1 MKQRVI
7 TAVVA
12 LIIFIPILIVGGPWV
27 DLAAAVLALVGISE
41 IFIMRKKI
49 IVSVEALVA
58 ALGTLAVVLP
68 DQYLKWIL
76 QTGLSRIDLLG
87 IFMMVLLL
95 LTVTSKNKTNFDN
108 VSVTMLGILYVGTG
122 FHYFDMARNQGSL
135 ALLMFGMLIV
145 WLTDSGAYIF
155 GRAFGKHKLWP
166 AISPNK
172 TWEGSIGGVVIAM
185 IFAAIYGQFFDFGY
199 SLPVLI
205 LIALFLSIW
214 GQLGDLVE
222 SALKRYYG
230 VKDSGKILPGHGGI
244 LDRFDSMLFVLPMLH
259 WLGFV

>member
-135 ALLMFGMLIV
+135 AC
-145 WLTDSGAYIF
+145 
-155 GRAFGKHKLWP
+155 
-166 AISPNK
+166 
-172 TWEGSIGGVVIAM
+172 
-185 IFAAIYGQFFDFGY
+185 
-199 SLPVLI
+199 
-205 LIALFLSIW
+205 
-214 GQLGDLVE
+214 
-222 SALKRYYG
+222 
-230 VKDSGKILPGHGGI
+230 
-244 LDRFDSMLFVLPMLH
+244 
-259 WLGFV
+259 

>member
-12 LIIFIPILIVGGPWV
+12 LIIFIPILIAGGIWIDV
-27 DLAAAVLALVGISE
+27 AAAVLGLVAMSE

-49 IVSVEALVA
+49 IVSLEALVA
-58 ALGTLAVVLP
+58 GLGVLAMILP
-68 DQYLKWIL
+68 DAFFNWMPKNF
-76 QTGLSRIDLLG
+76 GRIDLLG
-87 IFMMVLLL
+87 IIIALLLL
-95 LTVTSKNKTNFDN
+95 LTVTSKNKTTFDDIG
-108 VSVTMLGILYVGTG
+108 VTALSIIYIGTG
-122 FHYFDMARNQGSL
+122 FHYLAAVRNSKGL
-135 ALLMFGMLIV
+135 VLLMFALLIV

-172 TWEGSIGGVVIAM
+172 TWEGSIGGVVVAL
-185 IFAAIYGQFFDFGY
+185 IFAAIYTYFFPLGHK
-199 SLPVLI
+199 LITVLAV
-205 LIALFLSIW
+205 ALFMSIW

-244 LDRFDSMLFVLPMLH
+244 LDRFDSLLFVLPLLH
-259 WLGFV
+259 WLGLV